1 MSTISSDP
9 PTHCATNFAARRRG
23 MIAPGIGRE
32 GKGREQSADNLAD
45 TVPLF
50 GHISKANFPKGA
62 GKALEEPAG
71 KSSGGCA
78 NKYVVQS

>member
-1 MSTISSDP
+1 M
-9 PTHCATNFAARRRG
+9 N
-23 MIAPGIGRE
+23 APGIGRE